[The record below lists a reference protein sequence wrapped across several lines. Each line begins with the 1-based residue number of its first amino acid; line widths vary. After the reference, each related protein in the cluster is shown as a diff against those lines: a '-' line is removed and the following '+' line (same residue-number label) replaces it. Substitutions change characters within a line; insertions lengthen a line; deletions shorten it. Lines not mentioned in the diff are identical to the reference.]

1 MNIVSILS
9 KELSLSPV
17 HVQNVVDLLDDGK
30 TVPFI
35 ARYRKEVTG
44 GLDDEQLRK
53 LTERL
58 TYLRTVFS
66 SLLITGPFSI
76 VLGFNGGLMA
86 LNDRL
91 KLRSMV
97 TAEKDDLVF
106 IASEEAAIRAM
117 EPDARNVWAPMGGE
131 PVIVRVKEGKY

>member
-1 MNIVSILS
+1 M
-9 KELSLSPV
+9 P
-17 HVQNVVDLLDDGK
+17 DLLGIVEPVFLDERHELELDDVGKVVIIDKLSVVAEETAVSDGK
-30 TVPFI
+30 
-35 ARYRKEVTG
+35 AASEA
-44 GLDDEQLRK
+44 
-53 LTERL
+53 ERL

-117 EPDARNVWAPMGGE
+117 EPDASNVWAPMGGE